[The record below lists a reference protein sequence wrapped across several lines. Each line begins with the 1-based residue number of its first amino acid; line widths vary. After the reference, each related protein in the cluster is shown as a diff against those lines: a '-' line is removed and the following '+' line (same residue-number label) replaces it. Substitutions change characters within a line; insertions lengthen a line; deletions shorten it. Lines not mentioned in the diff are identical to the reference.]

1 MMLEGREGSEFI
13 AHDTVF
19 ATVMIVVNGVSELC
33 IFMVD
38 WKHYEMIFRNEG
50 TNPGLPVLMH

>member
-38 WKHYEMIFRNEG
+38 
-50 TNPGLPVLMH
+50 